1 MSQSAR
7 EPLDRWV
14 ARTDPILP
22 TLRVLAV
29 AAASFATVLAATST
43 TAASPKVQG
52 GPDPKQVA
60 RTVEQYCKSIPNY
73 EPGDL
78 IWRGQLADLPPRLVA
93 LGVSRDTIDGILAT
107 TLEDQNW
114 LVEQL
119 RTKPG
124 RKFMREVKGY
134 PLAFDR
140 LDRLARMPQG
150 HDTIRALI
158 KGPDGAKLLEYLGT
172 SSGGAQLG
180 KMLSRTPEGAH
191 FNRPTGRVYTAEQ
204 LIERLHSAGL
214 PSATRR

>member
-1 MSQSAR
+1 MSRSAK
-7 EPLDRWV
+7 ETHDRWV
-14 ARTDPILP
+14 ARTDQIPP
-22 TLRVLAV
+22 ALRILAV
-29 AAASFATVLAATST
+29 AAVSFAAALAATST
-43 TAASPKVQG
+43 TAANPKAPG

-60 RTVEQYCKSIPNY
+60 WTVERYFKSIPGY

-78 IWRGQLADLPPRLVA
+78 IWRGQLADLQPRLVA
-93 LGVSRDTIDGILAT
+93 LGVSRDTMDAIVAT
-107 TLEDQNW
+107 TLEDQSW

-180 KMLSRTPEGAH
+180 KMLSSTPEGAH

>member
-7 EPLDRWV
+7 EPLNRWV
-14 ARTDPILP
+14 GQSNRIPPGVRI
-22 TLRVLAV
+22 LAV
-29 AAASFATVLAATST
+29 TAASFATALTAMST
-43 TAASPKVQG
+43 TAANPKARS

-60 RTVEQYCKSIPNY
+60 RTVEQYFKSIPNY

-93 LGVSRDTIDGILAT
+93 LGVSRDTIDDIIAT

-140 LDRLARMPQG
+140 LDRLSSMPQG